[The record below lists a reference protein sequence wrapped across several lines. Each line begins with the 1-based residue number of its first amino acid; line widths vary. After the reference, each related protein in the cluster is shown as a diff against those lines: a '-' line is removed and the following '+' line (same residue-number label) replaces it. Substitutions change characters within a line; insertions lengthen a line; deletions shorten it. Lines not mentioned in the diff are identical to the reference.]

1 MGLPP
6 QTGYNLSSETT
17 PPPPPKKK
25 INPNFFQKNAMLNL
39 LFQFCLLLYWRYHN
53 KVFYWEPCFFFWGA
67 RTNIHR
73 SLTPKE
79 NRKKNWRKLFNRGFF
94 RRSSQPQSWKSAQN
108 NARKQPQKIGQKN
121 LGLPPKTGYNLSSE
135 TTPTPPPPP
144 QKKKKNRPQFFSKK
158 WYVKPIISIS
168 LLFFWRYHNKM
179 LYWVP
184 CFLCLGARTK
194 KHRSLTPK
202 KTEKQIGESSSIEA
216 FFAVQVSH
224 KPERVLKITHANN
237 QKKIGQNKFGVASED
252 KFQPVFGD
260 NPPPPPPKKKNP
272 NFFQKNAMLNLLFQ
286 FFLLLYWRYH
296 KKMLYWEP
304 CFLFWGART
313 KKHRSLTPK
322 ENRKK
327 IGENSSIE
335 AFFAV
340 QVSHNPERVLKI
352 THANNQKKSAKKKF
366 GVASEDRLQPVF
378 GDNPTPPPPKK
389 KVNPNFFSKK
399 CYVKPI
405 ISNFLLLFWRYHNK
419 MLYWEPCFLFWG
431 ARTKKHRSLTPKKTE
446 KKIGENSSIEAFFAV
461 QVSHKPERVLKITHA
476 NNQKKIGQKNLGLP
490 PKTGY
495 DLSSETTPSPP
506 PPPK

>member
-6 QTGYNLSSETT
+6 KTSSNLSSETT
-17 PPPPPKKK
+17 PPPPP
-25 INPNFFQKNAMLNL
+25 
-39 LFQFCLLLYWRYHN
+39 
-53 KVFYWEPCFFFWGA
+53 
-67 RTNIHR
+67 
-73 SLTPKE
+73 
-79 NRKKNWRKLFNRGFF
+79 
-94 RRSSQPQSWKSAQN
+94 
-108 NARKQPQKIGQKN
+108 
-121 LGLPPKTGYNLSSE
+121 
-135 TTPTPPPPP
+135 PT
-144 QKKKKNRPQFFSKK
+144 
-158 WYVKPIISIS
+158 
-168 LLFFWRYHNKM
+168 
-179 LYWVP
+179 
-184 CFLCLGARTK
+184 
-194 KHRSLTPK
+194 
-202 KTEKQIGESSSIEA
+202 
-216 FFAVQVSH
+216 
-224 KPERVLKITHANN
+224 
-237 QKKIGQNKFGVASED
+237 
-252 KFQPVFGD
+252 
-260 NPPPPPPKKKNP
+260 PKKKNP

-327 IGENSSIE
+327 NWRKLFNRGFFRRSS
-335 AFFAV
+335 
-340 QVSHNPERVLKI
+340 QPQSW
-352 THANNQKKSAKKKF
+352 KSAQNNARKQPKKIGQKKF

-378 GDNPTPPPPKK
+378 GDNPTPPPPPKK

-446 KKIGENSSIEAFFAV
+446 KKIGENSSIEASFAV

-506 PPPK
+506 PPK